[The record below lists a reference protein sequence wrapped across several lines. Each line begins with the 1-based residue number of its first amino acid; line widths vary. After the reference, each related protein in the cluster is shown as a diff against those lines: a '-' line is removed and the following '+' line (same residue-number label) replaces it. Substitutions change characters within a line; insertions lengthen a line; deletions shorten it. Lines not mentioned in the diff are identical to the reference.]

1 MDQICA
7 RGVIEFEGTLAKDGV
22 YLWCQMWES
31 GGLKVYVSAFFFS
44 LAIAVSSLDLS
55 HVTLLLSLPLK

>member
-1 MDQICA
+1 M
-7 RGVIEFEGTLAKDGV
+7 IEFEGTLAKDGV